1 MSEFVQLGDF
11 DGVSVSCT
19 TAAPRPKVE
28 PVPEPEIPAHV
39 MANYLLNHELE
50 AAYLNDPRKFQRA
63 QGNSSIAFKKFHST
77 DFKDRETLRRE
88 YFAELSSAVSGIEA
102 RLPKSQANAKNKFPW
117 MRDVGCSIVSP
128 RSKNRR
134 TILVDE

>member
-11 DGVSVSCT
+11 DGVSVSYT

-39 MANYLLNHELE
+39 MANYLFNHELE
-50 AAYLNDPRKFQRA
+50 AAYYKESRKFRRA
-63 QGNSSIAFKKFHST
+63 QANSSIAFKKFYST
-77 DFKDRETLRRE
+77 DFKGRETLRRE
-88 YFAELSSAVSGIEA
+88 YFEELSEAVAGIEA
-102 RLPKSQANAKNKFPW
+102 VLPKSAAKAVNKYPW

-128 RSKNRR
+128 RSKNGR
-134 TILVDE
+134 TILADE